1 VLLEPDGSIHSTIEF
16 KSGDNPDSLRGFA
29 VNFVV
34 IDEAARVPYES
45 FISVMT
51 TLTQTRG
58 RAIII
63 STPNG
68 RGWFYDVYQR
78 GVKFTQDGTPLL
90 LPGQVDKWYEVV
102 LPATANVDQPT
113 VKKESIEE
121 MRRNLPEQVFRQEVA
136 AMFLNDSAGVFQYI
150 RECIMA
156 GPLTEAPLPGRRY
169 VMGIDLA
176 RVEDLH
182 RHHGGRHCSQA
193 YRAPSTLQE
202 IGWQI
207 QYYRIIEIS
216 QLYNNAYF
224 MLDSTGLGDPIYDAL
239 INAGLNGE
247 PYKLSNQSKQ
257 ALMEKLRIN
266 S

>member
-1 VLLEPDGSIHSTIEF
+1 MVL
-16 KSGDNPDSLRGFA
+16 R
-29 VNFVV
+29 
-34 IDEAARVPYES
+34 RVPARSE
-45 FISVMT
+45 VHT
-51 TLTQTRG
+51 GWQAPPATRTG
-58 RAIII
+58 R
-63 STPNG
+63 
-68 RGWFYDVYQR
+68 
-78 GVKFTQDGTPLL
+78 
-90 LPGQVDKWYEVV
+90 QVVRVV

-176 RVEDLH
+176 RVEDFTVITVEDTVRKH
-182 RHHGGRHCSQA
+182 IVHQA
-193 YRAPSTLQE
+193 RFNE

-266 S
+266 IEHRRITFPQLDIMIDELERYQYEITESGLVRYGAPDGFHDDTVISLALANWAADVPPFVYRARNVRGI